1 MKVNIRKLSLTLLV
15 LATIVPS
22 YWFFSGRKILNL
34 IYYVAVLLFLVQN
47 ILSRNRLKKTKY
59 GAAGIYICSLILYCL
74 QALLDTGM
82 AAAINSVVSTVFIV
96 IIVAEN
102 VRNEVDFTKAIDALL
117 NVSLPLLL
125 LGVVEAITGN
135 NLFHLAGLTHPSATF
150 YNEIRLGI
158 HRVNST
164 FGHPI
169 VYCNYLSMIAALCIY
184 RLSCEI
190 KKKKRNWLKFVYAMT
205 ILNVLLTVSRSVM
218 LVFIGEQIVLLAIK
232 GERWLTK
239 RKIVIF
245 LFAIVGALVS
255 DFLGLGIL
263 DKVSDVINMI
273 LQVFG
278 LGSDNYSSSFS
289 SIGYSGIEGDRWKL
303 YVWVAASIAGKWIFG
318 QGTETAFS
326 YMATGYREKT
336 AIENYYLSTLFHHGV
351 VGLAVLI
358 IGLLGL
364 LYYLLIY
371 EKKSREVHKKLS
383 SENRLTFNTSMI
395 CILLGEIVSYFMV
408 DQSGEVRLF
417 YICIGLVLAYNRI
430 QDMKMIGYSEGATK

>member
-1 MKVNIRKLSLTLLV
+1 
-15 LATIVPS
+15 
-22 YWFFSGRKILNL
+22 
-34 IYYVAVLLFLVQN
+34 
-47 ILSRNRLKKTKY
+47 
-59 GAAGIYICSLILYCL
+59 
-74 QALLDTGM
+74 
-82 AAAINSVVSTVFIV
+82 
-96 IIVAEN
+96 
-102 VRNEVDFTKAIDALL
+102 
-117 NVSLPLLL
+117 
-125 LGVVEAITGN
+125 
-135 NLFHLAGLTHPSATF
+135 
-150 YNEIRLGI
+150 
-158 HRVNST
+158 
-164 FGHPI
+164 
-169 VYCNYLSMIAALCIY
+169 
-184 RLSCEI
+184 
-190 KKKKRNWLKFVYAMT
+190 
-205 ILNVLLTVSRSVM
+205 M